1 MRHCSEI
8 QLQSG
13 YYSQGRAKRI
23 GRAQDKD
30 KKWGPAI
37 WIVRGGSGGMP
48 PENVAI
54 LHALKCV
61 LGAPE
66 DLFCA
71 FTQYIYTCKLLPSIS
86 GFRLKSTTYG
96 ALDTRLHSSHLR

>member
-13 YYSQGRAKRI
+13 YYSQGSTKRI

-37 WIVRGGSGGMP
+37 WIVRGGSGGTP
-48 PENVAI
+48 LVNVEI

-61 LGAPE
+61 LGVPE
-66 DLFCA
+66 ALFCA
-71 FTQYIYTCKLLPSIS
+71 FTQYIYIPASCCLQLVVS
-86 GFRLKSTTYG
+86 
-96 ALDTRLHSSHLR
+96 D

>member
-30 KKWGPAI
+30 KKWGPTI
-37 WIVRGGSGGMP
+37 WIVRGGSGGIP
-48 PENVAI
+48 PENVEN

-66 DLFCA
+66 ALFFVNSHSIYIPASCRLQLAVFKIEKYDLWG
-71 FTQYIYTCKLLPSIS
+71 PSYQ
-86 GFRLKSTTYG
+86 T
-96 ALDTRLHSSHLR
+96 AQ